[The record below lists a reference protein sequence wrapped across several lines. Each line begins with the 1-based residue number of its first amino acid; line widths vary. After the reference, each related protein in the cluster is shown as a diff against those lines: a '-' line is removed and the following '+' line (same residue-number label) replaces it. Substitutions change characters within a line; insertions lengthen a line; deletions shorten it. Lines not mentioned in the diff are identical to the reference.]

1 MRITRTPLPVNASP
15 FAKQKEIAEQAR
27 QVMRLREFAA
37 NATTARVKARLL
49 DEAAALER
57 MVKQPGLY
65 AHPVPVVSIAY
76 GRVRARCGERK
87 RSRAN
92 DRIGQ

>member
-1 MRITRTPLPVNASP
+1 MRVTRAPLPTNASP
-15 FAKQKEIAEQAR
+15 VTKQKDIAEQAH

-57 MVKQPGLY
+57 TVRGPGLS
-65 AHPVPVVSIAY
+65 AI
-76 GRVRARCGERK
+76 
-87 RSRAN
+87 
-92 DRIGQ
+92 

>member
-1 MRITRTPLPVNASP
+1 MQVTRTPLPPVP
-15 FAKQKEIAEQAR
+15 KQEAAEQTR

-57 MVKQPGLY
+57 MVKRPGLI
-65 AHPVPVVSIAY
+65 SI
-76 GRVRARCGERK
+76 
-87 RSRAN
+87 
-92 DRIGQ
+92 

>member
-1 MRITRTPLPVNASP
+1 MQVTRTPLPPVP
-15 FAKQKEIAEQAR
+15 KQEAAEQAQ

-57 MVKQPGLY
+57 MVKRPGLI
-65 AHPVPVVSIAY
+65 SI
-76 GRVRARCGERK
+76 
-87 RSRAN
+87 
-92 DRIGQ
+92 

>member
-1 MRITRTPLPVNASP
+1 MRVTRTPLPTNASP
-15 FAKQKEIAEQAR
+15 VAKQKEIAEQAQ

-57 MVKQPGLY
+57 TVRGPGL
-65 AHPVPVVSIAY
+65 
-76 GRVRARCGERK
+76 RA
-87 RSRAN
+87 
-92 DRIGQ
+92 I

>member
-1 MRITRTPLPVNASP
+1 MQVTRTPLPRVP
-15 FAKQKEIAEQAR
+15 KQEAAEQTR

-57 MVKQPGLY
+57 MMKRPGLS
-65 AHPVPVVSIAY
+65 AI
-76 GRVRARCGERK
+76 
-87 RSRAN
+87 
-92 DRIGQ
+92 

>member
-1 MRITRTPLPVNASP
+1 MRVTRTPLPTNASP
-15 FAKQKEIAEQAR
+15 VPKQKEAAEQTR

-57 MVKQPGLY
+57 MVKRPGLI
-65 AHPVPVVSIAY
+65 SI
-76 GRVRARCGERK
+76 
-87 RSRAN
+87 
-92 DRIGQ
+92 

>member
-1 MRITRTPLPVNASP
+1 MRVTRTPLPPVP
-15 FAKQKEIAEQAR
+15 KQEAAEQTR

-57 MVKQPGLY
+57 MMKRPGLS
-65 AHPVPVVSIAY
+65 AV
-76 GRVRARCGERK
+76 
-87 RSRAN
+87 
-92 DRIGQ
+92 

>member
-1 MRITRTPLPVNASP
+1 MRVTRTPLSIHESPVG
-15 FAKQKEIAEQAR
+15 KQEEIAEQAR

-57 MVKQPGLY
+57 TVRGPGLS
-65 AHPVPVVSIAY
+65 AI
-76 GRVRARCGERK
+76 
-87 RSRAN
+87 
-92 DRIGQ
+92 